1 MTVCQPE
8 FVFAPLESMPARAA
22 MLLADTALA
31 AVARYG
37 HFALA
42 LSGGNSPRPL
52 FHLLRVEPWRSLLP
66 WGHIR
71 VFFADE
77 RCVPPDH
84 PMSNYGMVHEA
95 LLAHV
100 PVAEVYRMRGED
112 DPETAART
120 YAELFAAHAP
130 LGLHCALLGMGA
142 DGHTASLFP
151 HSSALESSDTVTWI
165 ERPDATRITLTRPV
179 LDSAE
184 VALFYVT
191 GADKTPRVR
200 ELCQG
205 PLPGPADFPAA
216 HIAADRRIWV
226 LDAKIS

>member
-1 MTVCQPE
+1 MTVCPPE
-8 FVFAPLESMPARAA
+8 FVFAPLKSMPARAA
-22 MLLADTALA
+22 MLLVDVAVA

-42 LSGGNSPRPL
+42 LSGGSSPRPL
-52 FHLLRVEPWRSLLP
+52 FHLLRDEPWRSLLP
-66 WGHIR
+66 WSQTR

-84 PMSNYGMVHEA
+84 PLSNYGMVHEL

-100 PVAEVYRMRGED
+100 PVAEVHRMRGED
-112 DPETAART
+112 EPETAARM
-120 YAELFAAHAP
+120 YAELYATRAP

-151 HSSALESSDTVTWI
+151 HSSVLNASRNVTWI
-165 ERPDATRITLTRPV
+165 VRPDATRITLTRQV

-184 VALFYVT
+184 MALFFVA
-191 GADKTPRVR
+191 GMDKAQRVL
-200 ELCQG
+200 ELCYG
-205 PLPGPADFPAA
+205 PLPGMADFPAA
-216 HIAADRRIWV
+216 HIAANRRVWV
-226 LDAKIS
+226 LDERLR